1 MLKACPLT
9 FISKFFLVCFCRSKL
24 EGTFINWST
33 SEWNLTNMETTIK
46 DHDQICKTQSATVM
60 FPGLRDFERS
70 KHLCKQFHGSVV
82 VIKNKIHSDY
92 LNNLWWKV
100 VGGKVSPYG
109 SILAFSES
117 I

>member
-1 MLKACPLT
+1 
-9 FISKFFLVCFCRSKL
+9 
-24 EGTFINWST
+24 
-33 SEWNLTNMETTIK
+33 METTIK

-109 SILAFSES
+109 SILAFSER